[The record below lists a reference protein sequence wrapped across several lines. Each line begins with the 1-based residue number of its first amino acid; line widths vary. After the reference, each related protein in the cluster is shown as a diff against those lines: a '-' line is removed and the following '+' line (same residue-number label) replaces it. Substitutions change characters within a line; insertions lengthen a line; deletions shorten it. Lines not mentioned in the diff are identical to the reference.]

1 MAIAGRANFASIK
14 EVELAQIKDGAATIR
29 VGAKDGGKQT
39 NCKNITHSSVPRQF
53 LQVTLCGDDMQSFSY
68 GQDRQCDVRQT
79 AMVFEVPGWPPC
91 TS

>member
-53 LQVTLCGDDMQSFSY
+53 LQVT
-68 GQDRQCDVRQT
+68 
-79 AMVFEVPGWPPC
+79 
-91 TS
+91 